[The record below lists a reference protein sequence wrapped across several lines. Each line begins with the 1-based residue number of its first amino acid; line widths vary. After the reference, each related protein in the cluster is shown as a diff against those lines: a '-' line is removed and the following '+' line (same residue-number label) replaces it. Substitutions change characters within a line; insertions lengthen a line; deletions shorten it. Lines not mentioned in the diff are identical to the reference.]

1 VNDITFISIPKTG
14 SRSIH
19 RALRTGKKDNH
30 RSISKLRPEGES
42 FAVIRHPLDRLVSW
56 WAGHRRPRHPVYLVP
71 FKGWAAAG
79 FPHHWDAGFCAHC
92 GITNP
97 LHQHQFVEIDGE
109 VAVTHLVPFERMNQW
124 VHDRF
129 GVSLQL
135 LGASEHSPY
144 QTYYDAATRRL
155 AGETFAR
162 DMALYQTVVGG

>member
-1 VNDITFISIPKTG
+1 MNDITFISIPKTG
-14 SRSIH
+14 SRAIH
-19 RALRTGKKDNH
+19 KALGTGKRDNH
-30 RSISKLRPEGES
+30 RSVSVLRPEGES
-42 FAVIRHPLDRLVSW
+42 FAIVRHPLERLVSW
-56 WAGHRRPRHPVYLVP
+56 WAGHRRMGLTQYRVS
-71 FKGWAAAG
+71 FKKWAGSG
-79 FPHHWDAGFCAHC
+79 FPQHWTEGDMLHC

-97 LHQHQFVEIDGE
+97 LHQHQFVEIDGA